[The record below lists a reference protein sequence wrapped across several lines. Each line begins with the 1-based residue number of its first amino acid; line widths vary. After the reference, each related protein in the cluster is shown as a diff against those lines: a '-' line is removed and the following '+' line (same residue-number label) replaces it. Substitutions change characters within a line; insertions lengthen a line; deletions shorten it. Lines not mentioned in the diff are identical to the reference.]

1 MSRVKIEC
9 RVCEA
14 KTSATK
20 TSLDGWHS
28 VNTLCNCNFRLCA
41 LNMSSFW
48 RCWLCLETRWKIISK
63 NAFITSFVADF
74 QVCDMY
80 ALVVATHV
88 CSSEDGN
95 DDDINFWIDNF
106 LLSQ

>member
-1 MSRVKIEC
+1 MNEQPWLSSNGSASRDLALLAVP
-9 RVCEA
+9 R
-14 KTSATK
+14 TK
-20 TSLDGWHS
+20 
-28 VNTLCNCNFRLCA
+28 
-41 LNMSSFW
+41 
-48 RCWLCLETRWKIISK
+48 RWNISSK

-74 QVCDMY
+74 QICDMY

-88 CSSEDGN
+88 CSSEDRN